1 VPGRTGNV
9 RAVRRLLLLLPLLL
23 LPLTAC
29 GGDDSTSDADADGG
43 DQTGQQIYEANC
55 ARCHGPNGE
64 GGVGMPLGD
73 GAVVDSLTLEGQI
86 EVITDGRNA
95 MPAWGDQL
103 SADEIEAVAVY
114 EREELGR

>member
-1 VPGRTGNV
+1 MVV
-9 RAVRRLLLLLPLLL
+9 SVALLFAPLA
-23 LPLTAC
+23 AC
-29 GGDDSTSDADADGG
+29 GGDDAASGSVDGEV
-43 DQTGQQIYEANC
+43 DGQNIYESNC

-73 GAVVDSLTLEGQI
+73 GAVEDSLTLEGQI
-86 EVITDGRNA
+86 EVITEGRNS

-103 SADEIEAVAVY
+103 SDEEIEAVATY

>member
-1 VPGRTGNV
+1 
-9 RAVRRLLLLLPLLL
+9 VRRLLLLLPLLV
-23 LPLTAC
+23 LPLAAC
-29 GGDDSTSDADADGG
+29 GGDDAPSDAAGG
-43 DQTGQQIYEANC
+43 DASGQEIYEANC

-73 GAVVDSLTLEGQI
+73 GAVEDSLTLEGQI

-95 MPAWGDQL
+95 MPAWGGQL
-103 SADEIEAVAVY
+103 SAEEIEAVAVY

>member
-1 VPGRTGNV
+1 MRRRFRSLLVVVPV
-9 RAVRRLLLLLPLLL
+9 LLVVPLA
-23 LPLTAC
+23 AC
-29 GGDDSTSDADADGG
+29 GGDEDPSNADGEVS
-43 DQTGQQIYEANC
+43 GQQIYEANC

-95 MPAWGDQL
+95 MPAWGEQL
-103 SADEIEAVAVY
+103 SAEEIEAVAVY